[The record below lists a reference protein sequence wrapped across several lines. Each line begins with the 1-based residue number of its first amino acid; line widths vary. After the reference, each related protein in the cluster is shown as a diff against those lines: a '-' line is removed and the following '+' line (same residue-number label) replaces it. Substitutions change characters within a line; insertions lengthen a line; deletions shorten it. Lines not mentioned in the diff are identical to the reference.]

1 MDDNTEGQLNLFAAA
16 SPASLSV
23 SPGTSEARKMTAH
36 SGRKCFESYGRW
48 SQLGSLAK
56 MLLES
61 SIWNSE
67 TAYLRWK
74 IRITPA
80 AHLLY
85 QLAVSMP
92 RTEGT
97 GSGLSPGKMTPDE
110 ETQKS
115 GEPKVDPETM
125 KMWPTPRASEWKGVG
140 PLSSKS
146 HIYRLNRYY
155 LDATVQEVE
164 QVSGHLNP
172 DWVETYL
179 MGFPAGWTN
188 LKEPRE

>member
-1 MDDNTEGQLNLFAAA
+1 
-16 SPASLSV
+16 
-23 SPGTSEARKMTAH
+23 
-36 SGRKCFESYGRW
+36 
-48 SQLGSLAK
+48 
-56 MLLES
+56 MLLAS
-61 SIWNSE
+61 STWNST

-74 IRITPA
+74 IRVTPSK
-80 AHLLY
+80 HLLY

-125 KMWPTPRASEWKGVG
+125 KMWPTPRVSSANGPSQREIDEGNPKYRLETEVAILAIEEEQKKLWPTPRASEWKGVG